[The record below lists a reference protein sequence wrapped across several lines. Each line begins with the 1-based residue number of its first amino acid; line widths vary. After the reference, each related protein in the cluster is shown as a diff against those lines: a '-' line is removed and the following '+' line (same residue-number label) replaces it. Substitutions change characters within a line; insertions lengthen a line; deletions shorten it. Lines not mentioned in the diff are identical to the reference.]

1 MICWML
7 TATAGL
13 PAPSTKLASRYV
25 YRSSRINTVACT
37 QSSSPIHVYKYVLTD
52 VISLFA
58 TPQILDTNKD
68 GKISEAEFGCAS
80 KFPFAKLDLDGG
92 RKSEKSAG
100 H

>member
-1 MICWML
+1 
-7 TATAGL
+7 
-13 PAPSTKLASRYV
+13 
-25 YRSSRINTVACT
+25 
-37 QSSSPIHVYKYVLTD
+37 VYKYVLTD

-80 KFPFAKLDLDGG
+80 KFPFAKLDLDGS
-92 RKSEKSAG
+92 RKSEKSAC